1 MLVSVILPAYNA
13 QDTIAESIDSIL
25 NQSFRDFELIVIND
39 GSTDAT
45 EKVIAQYDDSRIRY
59 FANPGNQGL
68 IYTLNRGLELS
79 QGKYIARM
87 DADDISL
94 PARFEKQVRILE
106 EHPEIIVCGTQIKGF
121 GLSKASK
128 YIFTAK
134 EKSGELKYW
143 LLKYPCFA
151 HPSVMI
157 RRQVLTEHHICYD
170 KDYLHAEDYKLWV
183 DLSSYGDF
191 YNIQEVLLR
200 YRISD
205 TQITQ
210 KNNFKQAEGARK
222 CRREYI
228 EKFCRDEFI
237 TRSVREDKITVN
249 TLKAAKRYLSKELL
263 EVLYMSLSQ
272 YTLKEF
278 LYFVQSGDFF
288 KWEVGINLAI
298 LKRFLCGKN
307 PVL

>member
-106 EHPEIIVCGTQIKGF
+106 EHPEIIVCGPLIKVF
-121 GLSKASK
+121 LLSMVSL
-128 YIFTAK
+128 YIFMAK
-134 EKSGELKYW
+134 DKAGELKSW
-143 LLKYPCFA
+143 LL
-151 HPSVMI
+151 
-157 RRQVLTEHHICYD
+157 
-170 KDYLHAEDYKLWV
+170 
-183 DLSSYGDF
+183 
-191 YNIQEVLLR
+191 
-200 YRISD
+200 
-205 TQITQ
+205 
-210 KNNFKQAEGARK
+210 
-222 CRREYI
+222 
-228 EKFCRDEFI
+228 
-237 TRSVREDKITVN
+237 
-249 TLKAAKRYLSKELL
+249 
-263 EVLYMSLSQ
+263 
-272 YTLKEF
+272 
-278 LYFVQSGDFF
+278 
-288 KWEVGINLAI
+288 
-298 LKRFLCGKN
+298 
-307 PVL
+307 